1 MLTCRRV
8 GSFDVCTQQEEWC
21 PMPRATWHVHL
32 VKLDGPAGT
41 VRFDFVVGT
50 PPHEL

>member
-1 MLTCRRV
+1 
-8 GSFDVCTQQEEWC
+8 
-21 PMPRATWHVHL
+21 MPRATWHVHL